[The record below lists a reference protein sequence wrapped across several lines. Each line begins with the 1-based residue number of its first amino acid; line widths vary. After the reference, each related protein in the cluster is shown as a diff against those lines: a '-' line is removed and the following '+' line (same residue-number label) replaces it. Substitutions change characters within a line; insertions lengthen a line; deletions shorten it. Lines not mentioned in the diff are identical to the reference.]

1 MLGCFALTF
10 LAFGRFTGTEEAL
23 SEAPEVK
30 LALPYAAYAAYALQ
44 RRFLGSDGHESSTRA
59 STDLARR
66 WPVHEAELGCAAKKH
81 LSLRFAQF
89 VSRSACAVSL
99 SVSALWRGIV

>member
-1 MLGCFALTF
+1 MLGRFALTF
-10 LAFGRFTGTEEAL
+10 LAFARFTGTEEAL

-30 LALPYAAYAAYALQ
+30 LAVPYAL
-44 RRFLGSDGHESSTRA
+44 RRGFLGSEGHESSTRA

-66 WPVHEAELGCAAKKH
+66 WPVHEAELGCAAKKD
-81 LSLRFAQF
+81 LSVRFAQF

-99 SVSALWRGIV
+99 SVSALWHGIV